1 MLKLIRRNTFET
13 NSSSCHTLV
22 LLAKDFPQTQ
32 SNSTTI
38 SLELDEFGWGF
49 DIITYS
55 HNKLNYLFTYVVNY
69 GSSDEKKVFIDKLLK
84 YYPNLTTVQ
93 VHNEDLDLDDF
104 REQLLSGDLED
115 DSSYS
120 YIDHQSIPTARNIL
134 KSLSFTEYLDN
145 RCTLYIHNDNS
156 SYNPFV
162 DKKLAKA
169 AGITEELANEIASES
184 STSYYTAQPYE
195 LTYTLKETIQNLGF
209 KLIG

>member
-1 MLKLIRRNTFET
+1 MLKLTRRSTFET

-38 SLELDEFGWGF
+38 SLELDEFGWGY
-49 DIITYS
+49 DIITDS

-69 GSSDEKKVFIDKLLK
+69 GSNDEKKVFIDKLLK
-84 YYPNLTTVQ
+84 YYPNLASVQ
-93 VHNEDLDLDDF
+93 VHKEDLDFDTF
-104 REQLLSGDLED
+104 KEQLLSDAFED
-115 DSSYS
+115 QYDYS

-134 KSLSFTEYLDN
+134 KSLSFAEYLDN
-145 RCTLYIHNDNS
+145 RCTLYISNDNS

-184 STSYYTAQPYE
+184 STSYHTAEPYE
-195 LTYTLKETIQNLGF
+195 LTYVLKETIQNLGF